1 VTLAITPQSGRPPA
15 LAALDGYLLLR
26 ASVETSLARQ
36 EVALARWARRYQ
48 PSLLAEVDRALQ
60 QVRSGVIAL
69 VGPPG
74 SGVTSLLAHLAA
86 SHPYAFWFCDEDS
99 AQGAVALCVQLIGL
113 YRVQVPL
120 PPPAANSDPK
130 ALEQFLAGVAAQHAA
145 SQQDPDNIQ
154 PIVLV
159 IDAPAPRQQPSSP
172 LPLVFPA
179 TLPDHLLILY
189 GCTPDTPLPFTPDI
203 HISLPLS
210 GNEIRREQA
219 LTLQADGCPPE
230 WFGTLVAAA
239 QGNFLFLRIAAGL
252 VKQGVLDKASLR
264 VGLESLYEHWWGT
277 LDEQGQRLALMMAA
291 AGESLPIALCN
302 ELLGIDAVPLLDTW
316 EAIGI
321 VTRRTASTDS
331 EVLFAHWSLED
342 YLARQHPTALA
353 QVHADIVEYTLR
365 LEQGG
370 SYTSQGATGEKG
382 GGEKAMPDPSPS
394 PVAGQ
399 AAAHRAYLN
408 RNFARHAA
416 LGTYHTRHTLLPM
429 VAQRPWVRNQERR
442 SGNLFQASRDLAWEL
457 YTTTDLAAYQEQETA
472 EGETCKLDEML
483 LRVGRSVV
491 LTGTLLSLSRSLAP
505 DVAVEAL
512 NVALE
517 QLGRETGLKRVL
529 DVVEQLPDGR
539 SKAQVFR
546 KLGEACY
553 AAKMRSSAMRLLSQ
567 ALDLEEQRI
576 PASWQEQR
584 DQLLTALARAA
595 LDQHEVDAALEI
607 SGYIGH
613 IEKRGMAETVVV
625 RHLLGIGELL
635 QARRVAGAIHHESLG
650 AWAMA
655 EVAVAQARS
664 GDTYTA
670 EMLLADIA
678 TETARAWAEI
688 ELACDQASHDAAA
701 AKSRI
706 EQLESSNQQEHGLA
720 RLSETLARAGQ
731 ETEALQVAKQ
741 IGTISLRVST
751 LLNLR
756 SVVGTTVA
764 MAALEQA
771 NAAIKTLQDDMRVP
785 LVTMLAAAYA
795 SLGHQQEALDVASQ
809 LSTEEERDRAHSRV
823 AVALTQ
829 AGYHREGLEIA
840 RGLSDQDERD
850 WTLDELARV
859 FSEHGAWQEAQALA
873 LEIKDDRDR
882 DRALANVCIA
892 LLQTGAPL
900 PALWLTRKIETPYE
914 RSRALTIIAP
924 LLVAAGHTEEAI
936 NASEAI
942 GKHTD
947 TKKPVA
953 PLRSE
958 QTSRYLAAIAMALTE
973 QGDPDRSLELIP
985 AITVPFEQARCFLAI
1000 ALATAP
1006 HNLARSFAA
1015 LGKAIRLATTDR
1027 AGAFRVLEQA
1037 APVLALAGGTNLLVS
1052 LARAVKEIDA
1062 WW

>member
-1 VTLAITPQSGRPPA
+1 MTPETMSQSVRPPA
-15 LAALDGYLLLR
+15 LAALEGYPLLR

-36 EVALARWARRYQ
+36 EVALAHWAGMYQ

-69 VGPPG
+69 AGPPG

-86 SHPYAFWFCDEDS
+86 TRPYAFWFCDEDS

-113 YRVQVPL
+113 YRVPVPL

-145 SQQDPDNIQ
+145 SQPDPDNIQ

-172 LPLVFPA
+172 LPLVLPA
-179 TLPDHLLILY
+179 TLPDHMLVLY
-189 GCTPDTPLPFTPDI
+189 GCTPDASLPFSPDI
-203 HISLPLS
+203 RISLPLS

-239 QGNFLFLRIAAGL
+239 QGNFLFLRMAAGL
-252 VKQGVLDKASLR
+252 VKQGLLDKASLR

-291 AGESLPIALCN
+291 AGEAIPIALCN
-302 ELLGIDAVPLLDTW
+302 ELLGPDAAPLLDTW
-316 EAIGI
+316 EAVGI
-321 VTRRTASTDS
+321 VTRHTSSADS

-353 QVHADIVEYTLR
+353 RVHADIVEYTLR

-370 SYTSQGATGEKG
+370 SHTPPG
-382 GGEKAMPDPSPS
+382 
-394 PVAGQ
+394 
-399 AAAHRAYLN
+399 AYLN
-408 RNFARHAA
+408 RSFARHAA
-416 LGTYHTRHTLLPM
+416 LGTPHTRHTLLPM
-429 VAQRPWVRNQERR
+429 VAQRPWIRNQERR

-457 YTTTDLAAYQEQETA
+457 YTTTDPAAYQEQETA
-472 EGETCKLDEML
+472 EGETHHLADVL

-491 LTGTLLSLSRSLAP
+491 LTGTLLSLARSLAP

-517 QLGRETGLKRVL
+517 HLGRESGLKRVL

-584 DQLLTALARAA
+584 DQFLTALARAA
-595 LDQHEVDAALEI
+595 LDQHETDAALEI
-607 SGYIGH
+607 GGYIGH
-613 IEKRGMAETVVV
+613 IEKRGMAETGVV
-625 RHLLGIGELL
+625 RYLLERGELI

-664 GDTYTA
+664 GDPYTA

-688 ELACDQASHDAAA
+688 ELACDQASHDATA

-731 ETEALQVAKQ
+731 ETEALQVAEQ

-764 MAALEQA
+764 MVALEQA

-850 WTLDELARV
+850 WTLDELARGL
-859 FSEHGAWQEAQALA
+859 SEHGAWQEAQALA

-892 LLQTGAPL
+892 LSQTGAPL
-900 PALWLTRKIETPYE
+900 PALWLTRKIEIPYE

-936 NASEAI
+936 NASTPTS
-942 GKHTD
+942 KHAD

-953 PLRSE
+953 PLRPE
-958 QTSRYLAAIAMALTE
+958 QTSRYLAALAMALIE
-973 QGDPDRSLELIP
+973 QGNLDRSQEIIP
-985 AITVPFEQARCFLAI
+985 AITVPFEQARCLLAI
-1000 ALATAP
+1000 AHATAP
-1006 HNLARSFAA
+1006 NNLAHSFEA
-1015 LGKAIRLATTDR
+1015 LGRAVRLATTDR
-1027 AGAFRVLEQA
+1027 PGAFRVLEQA
-1037 APVLALAGGTNLLVS
+1037 APVLARTGGTSLLVS